1 MQVRVGVGMLLEP
14 LFLSHF
20 VNVLNAKI
28 QTHNHN
34 LETEEPVQ
42 IDDSELSWSTCGSND
57 HLRSSRVDPLKLC
70 QAGRGPWADG
80 HLQVFLKTFNWV
92 QVRALA
98 DR

>member
-20 VNVLNAKI
+20 VIALNAKI

-42 IDDSELSWSTCGSND
+42 TDDSELS
-57 HLRSSRVDPLKLC
+57 
-70 QAGRGPWADG
+70 
-80 HLQVFLKTFNWV
+80 
-92 QVRALA
+92 
-98 DR
+98 